1 MALPISQL
9 REAIIVGFGG
19 FGFFFFNTDV
29 TAHLE
34 PESDIISF
42 LKHTY

>member
-1 MALPISQL
+1 MSLPISQL
-9 REAIIVGFGG
+9 REAIIVGFVLLV
-19 FGFFFFNTDV
+19 FNTNL

-34 PESDIISF
+34 PEADIISF

>member
-1 MALPISQL
+1 MGLPISQL
-9 REAIIVGFGG
+9 REAIIVVFGG
-19 FGFFFFNTDV
+19 FGFFFNTDV

>member
-9 REAIIVGFGG
+9 REAIIVFFGG
-19 FGFFFFNTDV
+19 FVLVFFNTDI